1 MSKNSFLK
9 LNTLDNSLESR
20 EGEGSPWIYHPFLVD
35 QKSKFVFPDL
45 KEHSQVLDNF
55 WQLRAL

>member
-1 MSKNSFLK
+1 MSKNNFLK
-9 LNTLDNSLESR
+9 LDTLDISLESR

-45 KEHSQVLDNF
+45 KEHSQV
-55 WQLRAL
+55 